1 MKSRYI
7 CIEGNLGAGKTTL
20 AKAIA
25 QQLDSHLVLETF
37 ENNPFLQGLYN
48 DELGSSLPAEL
59 FFLMERYEQLSSNFF
74 STSQLIVS
82 DYILDKSSLF
92 SKINLSELEWEL
104 FERIFNRVKKET
116 PNPHALIFIEETPEE
131 ALKNIRSRGREIE
144 NSVKIDYLR
153 KVDHA
158 YQGYLSSNKHSFP
171 ILKITASKLRENGND
186 AIKETIDFLVKHH
199 LLVV

>member
-158 YQGYLSSNKHSFP
+158 YQGYLNSNKHSFP